1 MNNSKEFLG
10 TNIIKYF
17 LLFLVIS
24 LIFTSCN
31 VEENDVK
38 ENSSSM
44 NLTQEVETTND
55 NIVIENDIV
64 QEIDSDENEV
74 SSEDGEGYENL
85 DENTRELI
93 EKANGGDND
102 AMNTLASYYFNGFY
116 VEQDYQ
122 KSLDWSIQSAEGG
135 NLASMFNVGYNYYY
149 GYTGEVDY
157 DLAFEWYE
165 RAAKQM
171 FPKALNALGHI
182 YYEGLGVEKNVDK
195 ALEYT
200 LQSAGFL
207 HNYSLS
213 NMGTI
218 IDDEGLDGES
228 NFWYRLAAKN
238 YMIPSDSNSILYDNI
253 RNGLIDIAVEE
264 DLSNT
269 KIPSDLIEDILYKY
283 YSGTLYDYL
292 ETESLEFR
300 DFDVNELNI
309 DEQTLQMISPYWWY
323 DNIYMVD
330 LNDDGIDEI
339 LSYIMEGSGG
349 GITVNLLQNVDDDY
363 LIVDDFSKLPIQV
376 GINGLINYE
385 GKIFFVVA
393 NVDIGNRVIYGVN
406 IYSFDGLQI
415 DESVTIE
422 LKETD
427 TIFFKSYQANDNY
440 NDLNEMVEFRINEMF
455 YDKYDREMLYEDV
468 NDVIILDIDVNN
480 DGENEYY
487 EYESLF
493 WGTINQPIFLEFK
506 DESSDEDLLVINEVL
521 SFNDLGTPIGIE
533 IFTLEG
539 INYIG
544 VLSYE
549 LSTNNHCLTTFKLEK
564 DEMTV
569 VLNHF
574 ITFDEKFI
582 VN

>member
-1 MNNSKEFLG
+1 MNKSRVYNRISKV
-10 TNIIKYF
+10 KY
-17 LLFLVIS
+17 LLLLLVIS
-24 LIFTSCN
+24 LTFTSCS
-31 VEENDVK
+31 VEENVGR
-38 ENSSSM
+38 ENSSSI
-44 NLTQEVETTND
+44 NLTQDVETMND
-55 NIVIENDIV
+55 NTVNVNDIV
-64 QEIDSDENEV
+64 QEIDSNENEV
-74 SSEDGEGYENL
+74 LTEDGEEYENL

-93 EKANGGDND
+93 EKANGGDID
-102 AMNTLASYYFNGFY
+102 AMNTLAYYYFNGFY

-149 GYTGEVDY
+149 GYAGEVDY
-157 DLAFEWYE
+157 ELAFKWYE
-165 RAAKQM
+165 RAAKEM
-171 FPKALNALGHI
+171 FPKALNALGHM

-195 ALEYT
+195 AHEYT

-207 HNYSLS
+207 HNYSLA
-213 NMGTI
+213 NMGSI
-218 IDDEGLDGES
+218 IDDESLNGDS

-238 YMIPSDSNSILYDNI
+238 YMIQSGSNSILYDNLK
-253 RNGLIDIAVEE
+253 NGLIDITVEE
-264 DLSNT
+264 NLSNT
-269 KIPSDLIEDILYKY
+269 KIPLDLIEDILFKY
-283 YSGTLYDYL
+283 YSGTLYEYL

-300 DFDVNELNI
+300 DFDVNDLNI
-309 DEQTLQMISPYWWY
+309 DEQTLQMISPHWWY
-323 DNIYMVD
+323 DNIYMFD
-330 LNDDGIDEI
+330 LNEDGVDEI

-363 LIVDDFSKLPIQV
+363 LIVDGFSKLPVQV

-385 GKIFFVVA
+385 GEIFFVVA

-406 IYSFDGLQI
+406 IYSFDGLKI

-427 TIFFKSYQANDNY
+427 TIFFKSYQANESY
-440 NDLNEMVEFRINEMF
+440 NELNEMVEFRIIEMF

-468 NDVIILDIDVNN
+468 NEFINLDIDVNN
-480 DGENEYY
+480 DGKNEHY

-506 DESSDEDLLVINEVL
+506 DESSDEDILIINEVL

-549 LSTNNHCLTTFKLEK
+549 LGTNNHCLTTFKLEN